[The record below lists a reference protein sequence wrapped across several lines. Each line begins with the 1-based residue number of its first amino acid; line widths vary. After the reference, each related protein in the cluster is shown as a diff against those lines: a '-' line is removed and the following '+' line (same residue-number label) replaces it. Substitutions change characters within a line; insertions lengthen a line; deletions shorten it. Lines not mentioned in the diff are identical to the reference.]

1 MRGQKRRLSVEPE
14 NAPKTKRPALASGPN
29 ADDGEDSLESIL
41 ALIQAQEESEALAR
55 KLQQEWNPPGPS
67 NSSAPKDSGASRRAA
82 TPDSVIE
89 ISDDEHQEDDET
101 IARRLA
107 KQWELEDTVPGTV
120 PAPPTNLPST
130 KGKATSLLNTQST
143 TRGELPTSALEQFRY
158 LFTRNKT
165 CSCDAEIPSPRGYV
179 VLSSQKLPVDVLR
192 LLHVPCKS
200 CNTNHCRGCMS
211 STACPSSCKGNGQA
225 MDCPVKTCCAE
236 VRAIALFEVLG
247 AFDRQYLEERAT
259 SDERA
264 RETAAKARYTHTGSV
279 GPGGTGYGCDN
290 RGWGDN
296 RRRGRG
302 RGRGRAGEDDIPPQ
316 DSASHSRFD
325 EVIACAIKTVT
336 DYLPSPYRDDA
347 QMYDMLPH
355 PSIGSLLLASQLPDL
370 LGTLLRNDSVT
381 DWIARSDVYHAMLAL
396 LRRMA
401 DCELTLEVLVGARW
415 ETTKS
420 CGLEEWMWDDG
431 EIVWEKDT
439 ETGRLVPAPPLYVHF
454 KKLTKQCETFLAGA
468 SHMLESAAAGEDA
481 ETLVKATSLC
491 GDIIAAKDDIERA
504 MTIMGKDPATILEM
518 AHQSSA
524 MTQVKGKARDP
535 AIDMERTYASE
546 CERLAFK
553 HVSLS
558 RPSTK
563 GMGLDYPD
571 YHYAQDLSRT
581 ANATRNPKD
590 RLHLVKELAVMAT
603 SLPPGVWVRVDEVR
617 NDALKIMI
625 AGPDGTPYAGGLFE
639 FDCFIPLE
647 YPNKPPLMHLR
658 TTGGGTVRFNPNL
671 YSNGKVCLSLLG
683 TWEGRPEEMWQPRK
697 STLLQVLVSIQSM
710 ILIEH
715 PWFNEPGRG
724 HTNPNLPASVAYN
737 QELAK
742 ETIRWAI
749 VDWLNDKHRD
759 GLWGDVIASHFLT
772 RNEVI
777 RKCILDWAARAPVI
791 RRYRAGPEHKPHVPM
806 GVLDVAN
813 HPPYP
818 SAENFQP
825 SLAGTGGYYGGASA
839 GVAWQNPIPSAHRAG
854 PAPANGRREID
865 LLDEFDKGIE
875 RVAAWKLSG

>member
-1 MRGQKRRLSVEPE
+1 MGDPGEWRGRMERRRCKIEQSSDSVKESTRSNDKSNKNGDESEQRGDEEEREKEEEEERRASRVESSDAFNGQPAATRIVAGKQAERGVLMRGQKRRLSVEPE
-14 NAPKTKRPALASGPN
+14 NAPKTKRPALASGPNLN

-130 KGKATSLLNTQST
+130 KGKATSLLDTQST

-165 CSCDAEIPSPRGYV
+165 CNTSKNERPQMKELGKQLQRRDTPIPAAWVREELVMDVTIAVGVTTAVGVADGDGDALAKMTFPLRTMHPTV
-179 VLSSQKLPVDVLR
+179 VL
-192 LLHVPCKS
+192 
-200 CNTNHCRGCMS
+200 T
-211 STACPSSCKGNGQA
+211 
-225 MDCPVKTCCAE
+225 
-236 VRAIALFEVLG
+236 
-247 AFDRQYLEERAT
+247 
-259 SDERA
+259 
-264 RETAAKARYTHTGSV
+264 
-279 GPGGTGYGCDN
+279 
-290 RGWGDN
+290 
-296 RRRGRG
+296 
-302 RGRGRAGEDDIPPQ
+302 
-316 DSASHSRFD
+316 
-325 EVIACAIKTVT
+325 
-336 DYLPSPYRDDA
+336 RDDA

-415 ETTKS
+415 EMTKS

-431 EIVWEKDT
+431 EIVWEKNT

-518 AHQSSA
+518 AYQSSA

-546 CERLAFK
+546 CELLAFK

-603 SLPPGVWVRVDEVR
+603 SLPPGVWVRVDERISVIDIKR
-617 NDALKIMI
+617 RKIMI

-658 TTGGGTVRFNPNL
+658 NTGGGTVRFNPNL

-759 GLWGDVIASHFLT
+759 GLWGSSS
-772 RNEVI
+772 
-777 RKCILDWAARAPVI
+777 ILDWAARAPVI

-839 GVAWQNPIPSAHRAG
+839 GVAWQDPFPSAHRAG

-865 LLDEFDKGIE
+865 LLDEFDKGIK